1 MIGLI
6 ISTIWNYYS
15 SRASNRFR
23 VAT

>member
-6 ISTIWNYYS
+6 IFTIWNYYS
-15 SRASNRFR
+15 SRASNRFL